1 MDLPPDRR
9 CGTLPAAPSASGCD
23 ARDVTPVRFAI
34 LGAAA
39 IAPNALIKPAAA
51 SPDAEVLAVAA
62 RDRAR
67 ADAFATKHGIPRVHD
82 SYEALLADP
91 EIDAVYNPLPNG
103 LHGHWTEAALDAG
116 KHVLCEK
123 PFTANADEARAVAEV
138 ARGTD
143 RVLMEAFHWRYHPMT
158 ARLLEI
164 VGSGELGE
172 LRHVAGAFCFPLPRK
187 GDIRW
192 SVPLAG
198 GALMDAG
205 CYPIHWV
212 RTVAGAAG
220 FGEPEVVSAE
230 SDEGWGGV
238 DRATRAQLAF
248 PGGPT
253 GAITCSMWSRRVAAI
268 WLRVEGSAG
277 VLKARNPLMPPL
289 LGRLKIETA
298 AGKRV
303 EKPWPGTTYS
313 HQLAAF
319 VAAVRDG
326 APFPTGVDDAIAN
339 MEVIDAIYR
348 AAGREPNQPTPMP

>member
-1 MDLPPDRR
+1 MLGIVPP
-9 CGTLPAAPSASGCD
+9 L
-23 ARDVTPVRFAI
+23 RFGL

-51 SPDAEVLAVAA
+51 SADAEVLAIAA
-62 RDRAR
+62 RDRDR
-67 ADAFATKHGIPRVHD
+67 ADAFATKHGIARVHD
-82 SYEALLADP
+82 SYESLLADP
-91 EIDAVYNPLPNG
+91 EIDAIYNPLPNG
-103 LHGHWTEAALDAG
+103 LHGHWTVAAREAG

-123 PFTANADEARAVAEV
+123 PFTANADEARAAAEL
-138 ARGTD
+138 ARGTAL
-143 RVLMEAFHWRYHPMT
+143 VLMAAFRCSSDPMT
-158 ARLLEI
+158 ARMLEI
-164 VGSGELGE
+164 VRGGELGE

-212 RTVAGAAG
+212 RTVVGT
-220 FGEPEVVSAE
+220 EPEVVSAE
-230 SDEGWGGV
+230 CDEGWGGV
-238 DRATRAQLAF
+238 DRATRARLAF
-248 PGGPT
+248 PDGPT

-268 WLRVEGSAG
+268 WLRIEGSEG

-289 LGRLKIETA
+289 LGRLSVRTS

-303 EKPWPGTTYS
+303 EKGWSGTTYA
-313 HQLAAF
+313 HQLTAF

-348 AAGREPNQPTPMP
+348 AAGRQPNQPTPVP

>member
-1 MDLPPDRR
+1 MVSVL
-9 CGTLPAAPSASGCD
+9 
-23 ARDVTPVRFAI
+23 RFGI

-39 IAPNALIKPAAA
+39 IAPNALIKPAAT

-67 ADAFATKHGIPRVHD
+67 AEAFATEHGIPRVHD
-82 SYEALLADP
+82 TYEALLADP
-91 EIDAVYNPLPNG
+91 DVDVVYNPLPNG
-103 LHGHWTEAALDAG
+103 LHGRWTVAALEAG

-123 PFTANADEARAVAEV
+123 PFTADADEARAVAAV

-143 RVLMEAFHWRYHPMT
+143 RVVMEAFHWRYHPMA
-158 ARLLEI
+158 ARILEI
-164 VGSGELGE
+164 VRSGELGE

-192 SVPLAG
+192 SSSLAG

-212 RTVAGAAG
+212 RTVVGT
-220 FGEPEVVSAE
+220 EPEVVSAVC
-230 SDEGWGGV
+230 DEGWGGV

-248 PGGPT
+248 PDGPT
-253 GAITCSMWSRRVAAI
+253 GAITCSMWSRRLAAI
-268 WLRVEGSAG
+268 WLRVEGSEG
-277 VLKARNPLMPPL
+277 ELRARNPLMPPL
-289 LGRLKIETA
+289 LGRLTVKTA

-313 HQLAAF
+313 HQLSAF

-326 APFPTGVDDAIAN
+326 APFPTDVDDAIAN
-339 MEVIDAIYR
+339 MAVIDAVYR
-348 AAGREPNQPTPMP
+348 AAGREPHQPTR